1 MANRF
6 VVLRHPWGWLASG
19 FGSGL
24 SPFAPGTVGT
34 ASAVL
39 VYLGL
44 RPFGWMV
51 VVAAIVI
58 AFALGVLAANWVIAK
73 TGIED
78 PGVVVIDEWVGTWIT
93 LLPALTL
100 WPLLGYTAPLW
111 LECTLAFFAFR
122 LTDILKPWPASWAD
136 RELHG
141 GFGAMADDAIA
152 GVYSA
157 LMLCAWPW
165 LHRWIG

>member
-1 MANRF
+1 MANKF

-24 SPFAPGTVGT
+24 SPFAPGTAGT
-34 ASAVL
+34 AAALL
-39 VYLGL
+39 VYIGL
-44 RPFGWMV
+44 RPFGWIAV
-51 VVAAIVI
+51 VVAALLGFV
-58 AFALGVLAANWVIAK
+58 LGVFASNWVIAK

-93 LLPALTL
+93 LLPALTV
-100 WPLLGYTAPLW
+100 WPMLGYTASLW
-111 LECTLAFFAFR
+111 LELLLAFLAFR

-152 GVYSA
+152 GVYAA
-157 LMLCAWPW
+157 LLLCAWPS
-165 LHRWIG
+165 LATRF

>member
-1 MANRF
+1 MANKF

-24 SPFAPGTVGT
+24 SPFAPG
-34 ASAVL
+34 
-39 VYLGL
+39 
-44 RPFGWMV
+44 MV

-78 PGVVVIDEWVGTWIT
+78 PGVVVIDEWVGTWII

>member
-1 MANRF
+1 MANKF

-34 ASAVL
+34 ASGLL

-44 RPFGWMV
+44 RPFGWMA
-51 VVAAIVI
+51 VAAAAVLG
-58 AFALGVLAANWVIAK
+58 FVLGVFASNWVIAK

-93 LLPALTL
+93 LLPALTV
-100 WPLLGYTAPLW
+100 WPMLGYAAPPW
-111 LECTLAFFAFR
+111 LELLLAFLAFR

-152 GVYSA
+152 GLYSA
-157 LMLCAWPW
+157 AMVALWPW
-165 LHRWIG
+165 LALRF

>member
-1 MANRF
+1 MANKF

-34 ASAVL
+34 AAALL
-39 VYLGL
+39 VYIGL
-44 RPFGWMV
+44 RPIGWIAV
-51 VVAAIVI
+51 VVAALLGFV
-58 AFALGVLAANWVIAK
+58 LGVAASNWVIAR

-93 LLPALTL
+93 VLPALTL
-100 WPLLGYTAPLW
+100 WPMLGYAAPLW
-111 LECTLAFFAFR
+111 LELLLAFLAFR

-152 GVYSA
+152 GVYAA
-157 LMLCAWPW
+157 LLLCAWPS
-165 LHRWIG
+165 LATRL